1 LLCRFSDVYNVQKV
15 LGVGSYGVVAEVT
28 EISTCR
34 KLAIKI
40 CEYDKDKPSPSAL
53 ALEREYKILTQLS
66 HRNIIHVYQNEQK
79 FSNYYI
85 MELEMGAET
94 LDQLA
99 QRRFLSEDDCAKI
112 MEGIFSALVYLHDVA
127 NIIHRDLKPEN
138 IVFSTFDDLGS
149 LKVIDFGLATEYTKT
164 KILDFAH
171 CGTLL
176 YTPPE

>member
-1 LLCRFSDVYNVQKV
+1 
-15 LGVGSYGVVAEVT
+15 
-28 EISTCR
+28 
-34 KLAIKI
+34 
-40 CEYDKDKPSPSAL
+40 
-53 ALEREYKILTQLS
+53 
-66 HRNIIHVYQNEQK
+66 
-79 FSNYYI
+79 

-94 LDQLA
+94 LEKLA
-99 QRRFLSEDDCAKI
+99 QRRYLSEDDCAKI
-112 MEGIFSALVYLHDVA
+112 MKGILSALAYLHDVA

-138 IVFSTFDDLGS
+138 IVFRTFDDLDS